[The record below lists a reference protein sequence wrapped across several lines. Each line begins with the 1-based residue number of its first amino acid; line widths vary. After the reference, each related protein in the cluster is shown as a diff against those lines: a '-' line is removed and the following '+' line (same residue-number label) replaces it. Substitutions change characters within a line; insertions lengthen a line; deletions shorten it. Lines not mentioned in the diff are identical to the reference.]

1 MTCDDGRPCQ
11 RCIKRQIAH
20 LCRDDRQATSL
31 PATVAASSNTKS
43 SAPPPQPR
51 TGHHSS
57 SHNTSSGSSS
67 DTSSATS
74 PPPEIPITSITTS
87 TTTAAKVEESEAE
100 FPALIV
106 QPPPP
111 LGGSPGMFTPQQQV
125 PVAQPLVDTFAYDPT
140 PFPGMSAFPFSFASE
155 SMGHEFA
162 IISDFLANWDG
173 ATGSPP
179 QPAPLPYAEYSLQ
192 SQHQEQQQHPLQY
205 QTQNPQQS
213 SSAPPQQPHPPHPQ
227 PQTTLQQQQHQQQQQ
242 QQQQQQHHQQ
252 QQQQQPTERLSSTE
266 RFIFA
271 AADPSDIGSSEDRL
285 QSVIRAKFDAGLLKP
300 HNYVN
305 GYTVL
310 QRWMDKHM
318 SPAGRARVLAVLG
331 TFRPTFRLVAQ
342 SLTDYDL
349 VMVEEAFERLL
360 LDYDRVFSAMGIPSA
375 LWRRDGQIHRANKEF
390 AQLVGLPVEQL
401 RDGKTCIY
409 ELMTE
414 DSAVN
419 YWEKYGDVA
428 FDPAQ
433 KAVLTSCVLVDR
445 GGGGGTSS
453 SSSTGSS
460 GSATSSAGEPT
471 TNNTTTSTKRPT
483 RPPAPCCFS
492 FTIRRDRYNIPLL
505 IAGNFLVA

>member
-1 MTCDDGRPCQ
+1 
-11 RCIKRQIAH
+11 
-20 LCRDDRQATSL
+20 
-31 PATVAASSNTKS
+31 
-43 SAPPPQPR
+43 
-51 TGHHSS
+51 
-57 SHNTSSGSSS
+57 
-67 DTSSATS
+67 
-74 PPPEIPITSITTS
+74 
-87 TTTAAKVEESEAE
+87 
-100 FPALIV
+100 
-106 QPPPP
+106 
-111 LGGSPGMFTPQQQV
+111 
-125 PVAQPLVDTFAYDPT
+125 
-140 PFPGMSAFPFSFASE
+140 MSAFPFSFASE

-162 IISDFLANWDG
+162 IISDFLANWE
-173 ATGSPP
+173 GSPP
-179 QPAPLPYAEYSLQ
+179 QPAPLPYGEYPSHHP
-192 SQHQEQQQHPLQY
+192 QHPEQQQQHPGALQY
-205 QTQNPQQS
+205 QAQNPQLANS
-213 SSAPPQQPHPPHPQ
+213 PPPQPHATPQ
-227 PQTTLQQQQHQQQQQ
+227 PPPQSAL
-242 QQQQQQHHQQ
+242 Q
-252 QQQQQPTERLSSTE
+252 QQQQQPIERLSSTE
-266 RFIFA
+266 RFFLA

-318 SPAGRARVLAVLG
+318 SAAGRQRVLAVLG

-360 LDYDRVFSAMGIPSA
+360 LDYDRVFSAMGIPAA

-433 KAVLTSCVLVDR
+433 KAVLTSCVLIDR
-445 GGGGGTSS
+445 GGASS
-453 SSSTGSS
+453 SSSGS
-460 GSATSSAGEPT
+460 G
-471 TNNTTTSTKRPT
+471 TTSTSGAANA
-483 RPPAPCCFS
+483 PAGTVLF
-492 FTIRRDRYNIPLL
+492 
-505 IAGNFLVA
+505 

>member
-1 MTCDDGRPCQ
+1 MNDGRPCQ

-20 LCRDDRQATSL
+20 LCRNDRQATSL
-31 PATVAASSNTKS
+31 PATAAASSNTKA

-51 TGHHSS
+51 AGHHSS

-74 PPPEIPITSITTS
+74 PPPEIPITTITTS
-87 TTTAAKVEESEAE
+87 TTAAAKVEEPEAE

-125 PVAQPLVDTFAYDPT
+125 TVAQPLVDTFAYDPT

-179 QPAPLPYAEYSLQ
+179 QPAPLPYAEYPLPTP
-192 SQHQEQQQHPLQY
+192 HQEQQQQQQQQHPLQY
-205 QTQNPQQS
+205 QTQNPLQS
-213 SSAPPQQPHPPHPQ
+213 SSAPPQQPHPPHLQ
-227 PQTTLQQQQHQQQQQ
+227 PQTALQQQHQQQQQ
-242 QQQQQQHHQQ
+242 QQQQHHHQQ

-445 GGGGGTSS
+445 GGGGATS

-460 GSATSSAGEPT
+460 GSTTSSVGEPT
-471 TNNTTTSTKRPT
+471 NNNTTTSTKRPT

-492 FTIRRDRYNIPLL
+492 FTIRRDRLL
-505 IAGNFLVA
+505 EIFL